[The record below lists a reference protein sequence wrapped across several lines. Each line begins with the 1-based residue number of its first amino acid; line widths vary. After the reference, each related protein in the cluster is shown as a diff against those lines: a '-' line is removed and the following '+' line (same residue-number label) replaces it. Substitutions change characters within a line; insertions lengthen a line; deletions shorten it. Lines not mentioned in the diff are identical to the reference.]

1 MKDFSARD
9 FSLIMESYKKIT
21 TAKDVTTKEPNKVSK
36 KANLATPAKKVVPAN
51 YCKQCKDVVIKTKK
65 LNESEDIDQSLSV
78 LDDVDIGSN
87 GVGDSEEVVKS
98 STYVERP
105 REERKR
111 MFLDRMSQ
119 FQDDVD
125 SRVREKLGNDE
136 EFNSYMNYRS
146 KARADELDRLSR
158 EWDAEEDKLEREAK
172 AWVKDRLGDDYIE
185 VDGEEDVAT
194 VDSSDNSS
202 PKDSEDFWSKTVI
215 LNGEEMTREEAR
227 KKCRRTILQIDSKSD
242 SDELDADDEA
252 RVVALQDAIREIRR
266 GADEVN
272 VDFNEATCESTIK
285 RCSCGKGRS
294 RKCSCGKKGAHKC
307 SCDTNVNENSKASQ
321 VVDSKVKG
329 DGSSD
334 KTVSLENMAVNF
346 LMNNPK
352 TLEKLKSGEID
363 IGNELDK
370 ISFANAVHR
379 GIEPVASTNSVPYQT
394 GLKLAR
400 RTQTALQKG
409 GVAGALDYW
418 NNARI
423 RGKSG
428 STYSIPD
435 AMNHLKKQHTAY
447 LDSLEK
453 KTDNIAPNPDKAQTM
468 LKAQAF
474 DATGKKLSTL
484 ADDLKK

>member
-36 KANLATPAKKVVPAN
+36 KANLATPAKKAVPAN
-51 YCKQCKDVVIKTKK
+51 YCKQCKDVVVKTKK

-78 LDDVDIGSN
+78 LDDVDIDSN

-119 FQDDVD
+119 FHGDID
-125 SRVREKLGNDE
+125 SHAREKLDSDE
-136 EFNSYMNYRS
+136 EYKKFLNYRE
-146 KARADELDRLSR
+146 KARAEELDRLSR
-158 EWDAEEDKLEREAK
+158 EWDAEEDKLERNAT
-172 AWVKDRLGDDYIE
+172 AWAKDRFGDDYIE

-202 PKDSEDFWSKTVI
+202 PEDSEDFWSKTVI

-242 SDELDADDEA
+242 GDELDADDEA

-266 GADEVN
+266 GADEIN

-307 SCDTNVNENSKASQ
+307 SCDTNVNENSA
-321 VVDSKVKG
+321 D
-329 DGSSD
+329 
-334 KTVSLENMAVNF
+334 F
-346 LMNNPK
+346 
-352 TLEKLKSGEID
+352 KLK
-363 IGNELDK
+363 DK
-370 ISFANAVHR
+370 IIAKISDEQFNSQLKDGRVNIGRVMDDEVFDYADKN
-379 GIEPVASTNSVPYQT
+379 GIDRTASTNSPSYQ
-394 GLKLAR
+394 
-400 RTQTALQKG
+400 
-409 GVAGALDYW
+409 VA
-418 NNARI
+418 
-423 RGKSG
+423 
-428 STYSIPD
+428 
-435 AMNHLKKQHTAY
+435 HQ
-447 LDSLEK
+447 
-453 KTDNIAPNPDKAQTM
+453 IADKAQRIYQ
-468 LKAQAF
+468 KKGEQA
-474 DATGKKLSTL
+474 AMNYWLSGTEKLGKTKIPVQRIINSAEKNFNKHLDT
-484 ADDLKK
+484 LKK

>member
-1 MKDFSARD
+1 
-9 FSLIMESYKKIT
+9 MESYKKIT
-21 TAKDVTTKEPNKVSK
+21 TAKDVTTKAPNKVSK
-36 KANLATPAKKVVPAN
+36 KAVIATPAKKAVPAN

-78 LDDVDIGSN
+78 LDDVDIDSN
-87 GVGDSEEVVKS
+87 GVGDNEEVEKR

-125 SRVREKLGNDE
+125 SRVREKLGDDE
-136 EFNSYMNYRS
+136 EYKKFLNYRE
-146 KARADELDRLSR
+146 KARAEELDRLSR

-172 AWVKDRLGDDYIE
+172 AWVKDRLGDDYTE
-185 VDGEEDVAT
+185 VDGEEDVTT

-242 SDELDADDEA
+242 SAELDADDEA

-266 GADEVN
+266 GASEVN
-272 VDFNEATCESTIK
+272 VDFSEATCESTIK

-307 SCDTNVNENSKASQ
+307 SCDTDVNESGENYNIEGEVLKFLSK
-321 VVDSKVKG
+321 
-329 DGSSD
+329 
-334 KTVSLENMAVNF
+334 
-346 LMNNPK
+346 NPQ
-352 TLEKLKSGEID
+352 TLQKLKSGEID
-363 IGNELDK
+363 VGREMDNA
-370 ISFANAVHR
+370 SFATAVAK
-379 GIEPVASTNSVPYQT
+379 GYDSVASTNSVPYQT
-394 GLKLAR
+394 ARKLAQ
-400 RTQTALQKG
+400 RTQSALQRG
-409 GVAGALDYW
+409 GVSGALDYW
-418 NNARI
+418 QNGQV

-428 STYSIPD
+428 KTYSVSGAMKKLGNAHADYLRKLPTPNKPD
-435 AMNHLKKQHTAY
+435 EAAARNMVDARV
-447 LDSLEK
+447 
-453 KTDNIAPNPDKAQTM
+453 I
-468 LKAQAF
+468 
-474 DATGKKLSTL
+474 DATGKNIETL
-484 ADDLKK
+484 TQEMQ

>member
-1 MKDFSARD
+1 
-9 FSLIMESYKKIT
+9 MESYKKIT

-78 LDDVDIGSN
+78 LDDVDIDSN

-266 GADEVN
+266 GASEVN

-307 SCDTNVNENSKASQ
+307 SCDSSVNEDSKA
-321 VVDSKVKG
+321 VAVDTTKTSSG
-329 DGSSD
+329 RSSSD
-334 KTVSLENMAVNF
+334 KIANLGDMGVNF
-346 LMNNPK
+346 LINNPE
-352 TLEKLKSGEID
+352 TLKKLQSGEID
-363 IGNELDK
+363 IGKEMDK
-370 ISFANAVHR
+370 MSFANAVHH
-379 GIEPVASTNSVPYQT
+379 GFDTVASTNSVPYQT
-394 GLKLAR
+394 ARKLAQ
-400 RTQTALQKG
+400 RTQTALKKG

-418 NNARI
+418 QNGRV

-428 STYSIPD
+428 STYSIPN
-435 AMNHLKKQHTAY
+435 AIKHLGDKHSTY
-447 LDSLEK
+447 LDSLK
-453 KTDNIAPNPDKAQTM
+453 QKSDNIEPNPSRAQTM

-474 DATGKKLSTL
+474 DATGKSIDTL
-484 ADDLKK
+484 ANEMK

>member
-21 TAKDVTTKEPNKVSK
+21 TAKDVTTKAPNKVSK
-36 KANLATPAKKVVPAN
+36 KANLATPAKKAVPAN

-78 LDDVDIGSN
+78 LDDVDIDSN

-125 SRVREKLGNDE
+125 SRVREKLGDDE
-136 EFNSYMNYRS
+136 EYKKFLNYRE
-146 KARADELDRLSR
+146 KARAEELDRLSR

-185 VDGEEDVAT
+185 VDGEENVAT

-202 PKDSEDFWSKTVI
+202 PNDSEDFWSKTVI

-242 SDELDADDEA
+242 SAELDADDEA

-307 SCDTNVNENSKASQ
+307 SCDTNVNESGEDYNIE
-321 VVDSKVKG
+321 G
-329 DGSSD
+329 
-334 KTVSLENMAVNF
+334 TVLKF
-346 LMNNPK
+346 LSNNPQV
-352 TLEKLKSGEID
+352 LQKLKSGEID
-363 IGNELDK
+363 VGKEMDK
-370 ISFANAVHR
+370 MSFANAVHR
-379 GIEPVASTNSVPYQT
+379 GFDTVASTNNPSYQA
-394 GLKLAR
+394 GRKLAYKV
-400 RTQTALQKG
+400 QDKVQKDGVWAALNYAKNG
-409 GVAGALDYW
+409 T
-418 NNARI
+418 I
-423 RGKSG
+423 KGKSG
-428 STYSIPD
+428 KTFTVPEAAKSLTKD
-435 AMNHLKKQHTAY
+435 HVKY
-447 LDSLEK
+447 LDTLPK
-453 KTDNIAPNPDKAQTM
+453 VNPPNVTTARNMVD
-468 LKAQAF
+468 AQAF
-474 DATGKKLSTL
+474 DATGKSMDTL
-484 ADDLKK
+484 KNEMK